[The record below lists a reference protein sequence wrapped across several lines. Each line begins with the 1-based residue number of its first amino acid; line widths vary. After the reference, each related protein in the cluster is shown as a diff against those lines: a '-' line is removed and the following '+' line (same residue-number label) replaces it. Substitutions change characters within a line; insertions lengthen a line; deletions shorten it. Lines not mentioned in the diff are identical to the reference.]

1 MGRGGRFLETA
12 TLATDRAGVRPIALT
27 LVPEGA
33 LWRVALVVLGTALL
47 ALAARIEIPLPFS
60 PVPVTGQT
68 FAVLLLAAALGARLG
83 VATVVAYILEGIVG
97 LPVFA
102 GGASGLARLTG
113 PTGGYLAGFVV
124 AAAIIGW
131 AAERGWTR
139 RIPTTAATMLIGEVA
154 IYAIGLAWLS
164 RFPLPVGVLEAGLYP
179 FIAGDAYKVALV
191 VAVLPLITRKAR

>member
-1 MGRGGRFLETA
+1 VGRGGRFLETA
-12 TLATDRAGVRPIALT
+12 TLTTDRAGVRPILVA

-68 FAVLLLAAALGARLG
+68 FAVLVLAAALGARLG
-83 VATVVAYILEGIVG
+83 AVTVVAYILEGIVG

-113 PTGGYLAGFVV
+113 PTGGYLMGFVV

-131 AAERGWTR
+131 AAERGWTT
-139 RIPTTAATMLIGEVA
+139 RIPTTVATMLAGEVA
-154 IYAIGLAWLS
+154 IYAFGLAWLS
-164 RFPLPVGVLEAGLYP
+164 RFPLPVGVLDAGLYP
-179 FIAGDAYKVALV
+179 FIAGDVYKIALAVAI
-191 VAVLPLITRKAR
+191 LPLIMRKIR